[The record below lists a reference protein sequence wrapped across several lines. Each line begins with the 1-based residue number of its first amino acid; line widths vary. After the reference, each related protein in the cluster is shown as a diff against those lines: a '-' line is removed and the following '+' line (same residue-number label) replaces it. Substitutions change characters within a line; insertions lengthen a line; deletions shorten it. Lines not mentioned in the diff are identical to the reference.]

1 MKNLLLSMFF
11 LLLAMPAQV
20 VADDTFVNLTPQPKK
35 MTVGT
40 GELTLPQSF
49 TVSTSGLSD
58 EMATEV
64 SNFVAVFNAATGYAA
79 TASSSATDAL
89 FNIAVDTTLHEE
101 GYKLDITTE
110 GVSITAGTPAG
121 LYFAFQTV
129 KKILPANVMAGIKD
143 ETVTSYA
150 LPVVSIDDAPRFGY
164 RGFMLDVA
172 RHFFTVDEVKRM
184 IDIMSYYKMNRFH
197 WHLSDD
203 QGWRVEIKKYP
214 KLTSVASIAPNS
226 RFTDMTY
233 GQYWINRTYGPYFY
247 TQEQLRDVVAYAKE
261 RHIEIIPEI
270 DMPGHFVAALVAYPE
285 YSCTPYEA
293 RTVWIDGGI
302 SSDVLNVANP
312 KAVQFTKDIL
322 AELMDIFPYEVI
334 HIGGD
339 ECPTTAWESNAECTA
354 LYEELGLSSYRELQS
369 HFIKELSDY
378 VQEKGHRIA
387 VWNEAITASGADT
400 DLIKE
405 TNALVYC
412 WNPAASSAK
421 AAANLKL
428 ENVYTAYGPYYINRK
443 QSTDAGEPAGAG
455 TGSDSVR
462 TTYAEEALP
471 ATISSTLAPYYTG
484 VQGTFW
490 TEHVSDRTYME
501 YLALP
506 RLIAVAEA
514 GWTPRNLKDYN
525 SFRERVIADT
535 VLLNYNGYNYGKH
548 IMKSSASSSEKVMP
562 KASTAADPIYYRIVT
577 KATDDTR
584 SGRCWELLR
593 EDSPLI
599 TTYSG
604 NNAAKNRLWTNAQA
618 EEGDAAYD
626 YQMWF
631 FEEDPDNAGR
641 YALVCK
647 ALPDGSLNST
657 PTASST
663 AGRWNYDE
671 DTKYY
676 NFLLGENG
684 YGESD
689 GSYYYSI
696 RSSST
701 SGMYMNASMS
711 GQGLAVNLYSDPSSG
726 SGGYWSCV
734 LMTDVEEDT
743 DLATL
748 LEEARSLVAT
758 AKTYKGTEKVEGA
771 YGATETAAL
780 KALTDGVDISNMS
793 AAAQA
798 EYAES
803 LKTAY
808 AAFRTSFGY
817 LVEGQTY
824 QFSNNVEAFAG
835 LTITD
840 DDHSSYLLNTDNVWT
855 NDAWEVVS
863 STVGTD
869 YTQTIQLRNVATGR
883 YFGAPASATVGKV
896 AYPVSI
902 ATAAKSIFLAFND
915 AEGDYTI
922 SSGGLNLFPIPMTSS
937 ILPGIISSGSNVGG
951 TNAVRPMGAAW
962 NATPVRVVTYS
973 CQDTEGTALGTFVR
987 SLPLTTTDLAATCPE
1002 IENYKVKS
1010 TAVTDNAVTVTYER
1024 TAYAVTTEARDKFGA
1039 LISRTTT
1046 ACPVGESFTVAL
1058 PAPDYYT
1065 LESTNA
1071 TDGTVIT
1078 PTQDTIISA
1087 TYSTNAYNG
1096 VRAVGDAVSKVE
1108 KGKSYLIYD
1117 NSTANDGGR
1126 KGFRT
1131 IIPTTKAVNRV
1142 LNAEGAT
1149 PYSTWTLEASGTRYR
1164 VKNEY
1169 LGTYIPN
1176 VTTATTAVVMSSNPA
1191 SFTFSTNTDGSW
1203 KIQGTNSVC
1212 WDGLAN
1218 GSLVGWSSPGH
1229 PYLIFEYFVEPYFEI
1244 TIQAVDTEDKVLSTS
1259 TELVQAGSSYTLTA
1273 ETIEDYVLKEIEGN
1287 EGLSAVSDNLTVKVI
1302 YEVDPLGGI
1311 DGITTDDSA
1320 TTGKGAGI
1328 YDLSGRKL
1336 NRISRA
1342 GIYISNGQKVLMK

>member
-1 MKNLLLSMFF
+1 MKSSLLSFMF
-11 LLLAMPAQV
+11 LLMLLPFQAA
-20 VADDTFVNLTPQPKK
+20 ADQFVNLTPTPKS
-35 MTVGT
+35 MTVGD
-40 GELTLPQSF
+40 GQLVLPASF
-49 TVSTSGLSD
+49 AVSASGLSE
-58 EMATEV
+58 EMTAEV
-64 SNFVAVFNAATGYAA
+64 TRFVEAFNAATGYTATVGENDALFSVTADASLGDEAYQLEVTTTGVSIKAA
-79 TASSSATDAL
+79 TA
-89 FNIAVDTTLHEE
+89 
-101 GYKLDITTE
+101 
-110 GVSITAGTPAG
+110 AG

-129 KKILPANVMAGIKD
+129 KKILPANVMAGVAD
-143 ETVTSYA
+143 ASVTTYA
-150 LPVVSIDDAPRFGY
+150 LPVVSINDAPRFGY

-233 GQYWINRTYGPYFY
+233 GQYWINRPYGPYFY

-285 YSCTPYEA
+285 YSCTPYES

-322 AELMDIFPYEVI
+322 SELMDIFPYEVI

-339 ECPTTAWESNAECTA
+339 ECPTTAWESNAECAA

-369 HFIKELSDY
+369 HFIKELSDH
-378 VQEKGHRIA
+378 VQARGHRIA
-387 VWNEAITASGADT
+387 VWNEAITATGADT
-400 DLIKE
+400 DLIKA

-412 WNPAASSAK
+412 WNPAASSART
-421 AAANLKL
+421 AANLKL

-462 TTYAEEALP
+462 TTYSEEALP
-471 ATISSTLAPYYTG
+471 ASISSALTPYYTG

-514 GWTPRNLKDYN
+514 GWTPRNLKNYN

-548 IMKSSASSSEKVMP
+548 IMKSASSSDEKVMP

-618 EEGDAAYD
+618 EEGDDAYD
-626 YQMWF
+626 YQLWF
-631 FEEDPDNAGR
+631 YEEDPDNAGH

-647 ALPDGSLNST
+647 ALPNGSINST

-676 NFLLGENG
+676 IFLLGENG

-726 SGGYWSCV
+726 NGGYWSCV

-743 DLATL
+743 DLAEL

-758 AKTYKGTEKVEGA
+758 ARTYEGTEKVEGA
-771 YGATETAAL
+771 YGAAETAAL
-780 KALTDGVDISNMS
+780 KALTDGVDLGNMS
-793 AAAQA
+793 AEAQA
-798 EYAES
+798 EYAAK
-803 LKTAY
+803 LDTAY
-808 AAFRTSFGY
+808 AAFRASFGY

-824 QFSNNVEAFAG
+824 QFGNSVEAFAG

-840 DDHSSYLLNTDNVWT
+840 DGNSSYLLNTDDVWA

-863 STVGTD
+863 STIGTD
-869 YTQTIQLRNVATGR
+869 YKQTVRLRNAATGR
-883 YFGAPASATVGKV
+883 YVGAPASATVGKV

-902 ATAAKSIFLAFND
+902 ATSARNVVLTFND

-922 SSGGLNLFPIPMTSS
+922 SSGGRNLFPIPLSS
-937 ILPGIISSGSNVGG
+937 TILPGIISSGSNVGG

-973 CQDTEGTALGTFVR
+973 CQDTEGASLGTFVR

-1002 IENYKVKS
+1002 IDNYEVKS
-1010 TAVTDNAVTVTYER
+1010 TAVADNAVTVTYER
-1024 TAYAVTTEARDKFGA
+1024 TAYAVTTVARDQYGA
-1039 LISRTTT
+1039 LLSRTTA

-1065 LESTNA
+1065 LVSASQEDGA
-1071 TDGTVIT
+1071 TVQPTADMTVE
-1078 PTQDTIISA
+1078 A
-1087 TYSTNAYNG
+1087 TYTTNAYNG
-1096 VRAVGDAVSKVE
+1096 VRALGDAVSKVE
-1108 KGKSYLIYD
+1108 AGKSYLIYD

-1131 IIPTTKAVNRV
+1131 IIPTTNAVNRV

-1169 LGTYIPN
+1169 LGTYIPT
-1176 VTTATTAVVMSSNPA
+1176 VTTATTAVVMSSTPA
-1191 SFTFSTNTDGSW
+1191 DFTFSTNSDGSW

-1212 WDGLAN
+1212 WDGLAS
-1218 GSLVGWSSPGH
+1218 GSLVGWTSPGH

-1244 TIQAVDTEDKVLSTS
+1244 TVQAVDTEDNILSTS
-1259 TELVQAGSSYTLTA
+1259 TELVQAGSSYTLTT

-1287 EGLSAVSDNLTVKVI
+1287 EGLNAVSDNLTVKVI

-1311 DGITTDDSA
+1311 DGITTDGSA
-1320 TTGKGAGI
+1320 NAGKGTGI

-1336 NRISRA
+1336 NRVSGP
-1342 GIYISNGQKVLMK
+1342 GIYISNGQKILVK